1 MLIETPEIS
10 DTPSPRQHVEA
21 SAKGPAGAHWQST
34 SYSCKASPPG
44 LNTQTHYVPGHETP
58 PNKATAAQRIE
69 SNLKSLTA
77 NMTRH
82 KEMLLE
88 KFVKLD
94 ERLRELEQREHA
106 LAIRELCVA
115 RREDELL
122 AGIDALDAAQAQ
134 LNAMLK
140 NA

>member
-1 MLIETPEIS
+1 
-10 DTPSPRQHVEA
+10 
-21 SAKGPAGAHWQST
+21 
-34 SYSCKASPPG
+34 
-44 LNTQTHYVPGHETP
+44 
-58 PNKATAAQRIE
+58 
-69 SNLKSLTA
+69 
-77 NMTRH
+77 MTRH

-94 ERLRELEQREHA
+94 ERLRELEQREHT